1 LAEDRFKELKEI
13 YAKIPKDPEN
23 TAKYYDEAST
33 YLEGAI
39 AGSKDGYEQDMLSIV
54 IEVNQLR
61 KKNFLLKKKVKE
73 SNESLNIRMDNIM
86 TEVNKLSAQFK
97 DMIAGK

>member
-13 YAKIPKDPEN
+13 YAKIAKDPEN
-23 TAKYYDEAST
+23 TAKYYDDAST

-39 AGSKDGYEQDMLSIV
+39 AGTEDGYEKDMLSIV

-73 SNESLNIRMDNIM
+73 SNESLNARMDNIM
-86 TEVNKLSAQFK
+86 TEVNKISKEFK
-97 DMIAGK
+97 EMKDLK